1 MGRVLIAEWPSLC
14 QLKNLI
20 LMKLALPKLND
31 VNREFLFTERDFEHI
46 RKLIYDHAGINLSAA
61 KKDLVYSRLGRRL
74 RANKLK
80 RFSDY
85 IDLLDSKQNVEWEAF
100 INALTTNLTSFFRE
114 AHHFPVLASHINN
127 IKQRRATNNPINI
140 WCNAASTGEE
150 PYTIAMTMMDL
161 FDSLTPPVRI
171 IATDIDTNALAK
183 AKTGIY
189 TLEQAEKLPK
199 DILQRF
205 FLKGRGEKSGHI
217 KVRKELSDLIEF
229 SQLNLHDANWPMQG
243 PFDAIFCRNV
253 MIYFDKPTQHSILQR
268 FAPIMQRDGLLF
280 AGHSESLQ
288 GLTDLFK
295 LQGKTVYSLS
305 EQYLSRLKK

>member
-1 MGRVLIAEWPSLC
+1 
-14 QLKNLI
+14 
-20 LMKLALPKLND
+20 MKLALPSLNE
-31 VNREFLFTERDFEHI
+31 VNREFLFTQKDFEQI
-46 RKLIYDHAGINLSAA
+46 RKLIYDHAGINLSEA

-85 IDLLDSKQNVEWEAF
+85 VALLDSKQNIEWEAF

-114 AHHFPVLASHINN
+114 SHHFPVLAAHIDS
-127 IKQRRATNNPINI
+127 IKYRHNSNNPVNI

-161 FDSLTPPVRI
+161 YGSLTPPVRI
-171 IATDIDTNALAK
+171 IATDIDTNALEK
-183 AKTGIY
+183 AKNGVY

-205 FLKGRGEKSGHI
+205 FLKGRGEKTGHI

-229 SQLNLHDANWPMQG
+229 KQLNLHDEKWSIQG

-253 MIYFDKPTQHSILQR
+253 MIYFDKPTQNKILQR
-268 FAPIMQRDGLLF
+268 FAPILHKDGLLF

-288 GLTDLFK
+288 GLTDMFK
-295 LQGKTVYSLS
+295 LQGKTVYCLS
-305 EQYLSRLKK
+305 EKYLATTNLISKK

>member
-1 MGRVLIAEWPSLC
+1 
-14 QLKNLI
+14 
-20 LMKLALPKLND
+20 MKLALPSLNA
-31 VNREFLFTERDFEHI
+31 VNREFLFTQKDFEQI
-46 RKLIYDHAGINLSAA
+46 RKLVYDHAGINLSES

-74 RANKLK
+74 RVHKLK
-80 RFSDY
+80 RFCDY
-85 IDLLDSKQNVEWEAF
+85 IDLIGTKQSAEWEAF

-114 AHHFPVLASHINN
+114 AHHFPILAKHIDSV
-127 IKQRRATNNPINI
+127 KKRQPIRI

-161 FDSLTPPVRI
+161 FGSLTPPVRI
-171 IATDIDTNALAK
+171 IATDIDTNALEK
-183 AKTGIY
+183 AQSGIY

-205 FLKGRGEKSGHI
+205 FLKGRGEKTGHI

-229 SQLNLHDANWPMQG
+229 SQLNLHDEKWSVQG

-253 MIYFDKPTQHSILQR
+253 MIYFDKPTQHKILQK
-268 FAPIMQRDGLLF
+268 FAPIMHKDALLF

-288 GLTDLFK
+288 GLTDMFK
-295 LQGKTVYSLS
+295 LQGKTVYCLS
-305 EQYLSRLKK
+305 EKYLSSATNLTGK

>member
-1 MGRVLIAEWPSLC
+1 
-14 QLKNLI
+14 
-20 LMKLALPKLND
+20 MKLALPSLTE
-31 VNREFLFTERDFEHI
+31 VNREFLFTQNDFEHI
-46 RKLIYDHAGINLSAA
+46 RKLIYEHAGINLSAA

-74 RANKLK
+74 RAHKLK
-80 RFSDY
+80 HFSDY
-85 IDLLDSKQNVEWEAF
+85 IDLLDSKENTEWEAF

-114 AHHFPVLASHINN
+114 AHHFPVLAAHIKG
-127 IKQRRATNNPINI
+127 IKHRRPINI

-161 FDSLTPPVRI
+161 FGSLTPPVRI
-171 IATDIDTNALAK
+171 IATDIDTNALEK
-183 AKTGIY
+183 AKNGVY
-189 TLEQAEKLPK
+189 KLEQAEKLPK

-205 FLKGRGEKSGHI
+205 FLKGRGQKSGQI

-229 SQLNLHDANWPMQG
+229 SQLNLHDEKWPIQG

-253 MIYFDKPTQHSILQR
+253 MIYFDKPTQNKILQK
-268 FAPIMQRDGLLF
+268 FAPILHQDGLLF

-288 GLTDLFK
+288 GLTDMFK

-305 EQYLSRLKK
+305 EKYLSTATNLIGK